1 MNLSDII
8 LQQVTKNVASSNIQ
22 IPQNL
27 QQQVLGGLSDSIL
40 GSLAKTATAPGGLDQ
55 IKALLTGQ
63 ADAAKSPVTALAGNI
78 FNSNVLS
85 KLKLGAVGAA
95 LLAFIPKIM
104 GGLKNIIKDQDGD
117 GDVDL
122 NDVLLTLKGGSGSIL
137 GSVLG
142 GVLGGGAAKQQ
153 KASTGGL
160 GSILGGV
167 LNSGTVTNVLLDVIG
182 LNKLAATEIVGTWRY
197 VEPGVAFTSEG
208 MLQKAGGQ
216 VISGTI
222 KEKILPTYTSL
233 GVTSANTYF
242 TFGQDGQFSASVL
255 GRPLQGTYTFDSST
269 GTIQLK
275 TLLLSTP
282 AYLTRTSTGMS
293 LTFQSKKL
301 LQAVQIIGAA
311 SGNQTLG
318 AISEIASSYDGIR
331 LGFDLAR

>member
-8 LQQVTKNVASSNIQ
+8 LQQVTKNVAGSNIQ

-85 KLKLGAVGAA
+85 KLKLGAAGAA

-122 NDVLLTLKGGSGSIL
+122 NDVLLTLKGSSGSIL

-160 GSILGGV
+160 GSILGGA
-167 LNSGTVTNVLLDVIG
+167 LGSIL
-182 LNKLAATEIVGTWRY
+182 
-197 VEPGVAFTSEG
+197 
-208 MLQKAGGQ
+208 GG
-216 VISGTI
+216 
-222 KEKILPTYTSL
+222 
-233 GVTSANTYF
+233 
-242 TFGQDGQFSASVL
+242 
-255 GRPLQGTYTFDSST
+255 
-269 GTIQLK
+269 
-275 TLLLSTP
+275 
-282 AYLTRTSTGMS
+282 
-293 LTFQSKKL
+293 KK
-301 LQAVQIIGAA
+301 
-311 SGNQTLG
+311 
-318 AISEIASSYDGIR
+318 
-331 LGFDLAR
+331 